1 MLSHGTVL
9 GVFECSK
16 SSSQNTNWRQC
27 STKGNST
34 DDVGGESQIKIP
46 VMQLRFISG
55 SLQVFRIGYV
65 VIKALGVQSI
75 YTWTFCKRG
84 YILKKS

>member
-9 GVFECSK
+9 GAFVCSK

-55 SLQVFRIGYV
+55 SLQVFKIGYV
-65 VIKALGVQSI
+65 VL
-75 YTWTFCKRG
+75 
-84 YILKKS
+84 